1 MSGMATDIGRRPGK
15 PASRAHARESRE
27 SILALTMRELGKLTV
42 DQVNEID
49 HPVPITSNGK
59 PVAWLVPLTA
69 AERRRAELIATGR
82 LEPRRRDDL
91 EAWQPLPPAADTES
105 TLTEILNAMREQER
119 T

>member
-1 MSGMATDIGRRPGK
+1 MTADIARQPRK
-15 PASRAHARESRE
+15 AAARKAPAHGAKEH
-27 SILALTMRELGKLTV
+27 ILALTMRELGKLTV

-59 PVAWLVPLTA
+59 PVAWLVPLTP
-69 AERRRAELIATGR
+69 AERRRAELIASGR

-91 EAWQPLPPAADTES
+91 EAWQPLPPATGAEP